1 MALNTLKDINARTL
15 KLDIAFLQMTD
26 KDKKRGEVI
35 IESVIQMGKCLGMH
49 IVAEG
54 VETVRERDYL
64 IHLGCDYLQ
73 GYLFSWPVPVPGFV
87 EKFGWQFGL

>member
-1 MALNTLKDINARTL
+1 MK
-15 KLDIAFLQMTD
+15 
-26 KDKKRGEVI
+26 E
-35 IESVIQMGKCLGMH
+35 
-49 IVAEG
+49 
-54 VETVRERDYL
+54 RERDYL

>member
-1 MALNTLKDINARTL
+1 
-15 KLDIAFLQMTD
+15 
-26 KDKKRGEVI
+26 
-35 IESVIQMGKCLGMH
+35 MGKRLGMH

-73 GYLFSWPVPVPGFV
+73 GYLFSGPVPVPGIV

>member
-1 MALNTLKDINARTL
+1 
-15 KLDIAFLQMTD
+15 
-26 KDKKRGEVI
+26 
-35 IESVIQMGKCLGMH
+35 MGR
-49 IVAEG
+49 VSQTAEDMDG
-54 VETVRERDYL
+54 HTVRERDYL